1 MSNHIQHIMTTMRK
15 LILLI
20 AVATTISFAAC
31 NNAKTTEQPEEVA
44 IENAEVALEEA
55 VAAVDSAT
63 LVVEEAA
70 EALTETVD

>member
-15 LILLI
+15 LILLVAI
-20 AVATTISFAAC
+20 ATTISFVAC